1 MVMFAEAALIQ
12 LEAGNQ
18 TLKAIF
24 NSKLVGKG
32 KYLTEHLQP
41 HSTGMF
47 KHTESLR
54 KPQYNTNM

>member
-18 TLKAIF
+18 ALKAVF

-47 KHTESLR
+47 KHTLSLKESH
-54 KPQYNTNM
+54 NTT